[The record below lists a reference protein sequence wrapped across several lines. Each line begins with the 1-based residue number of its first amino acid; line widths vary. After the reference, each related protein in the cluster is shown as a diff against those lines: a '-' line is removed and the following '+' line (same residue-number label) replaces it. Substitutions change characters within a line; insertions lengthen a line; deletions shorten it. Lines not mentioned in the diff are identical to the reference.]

1 MPVFSLPPEHVFPDP
16 ALAREDGLLAVGG
29 DLHPH
34 RLLLAY
40 GMGIFPWYSDGQPI
54 LWHTPDPR
62 FVLLPEEFRVQRSL
76 RKVLKKRPY
85 ELTLDRAFGEVIDRC
100 STAHR
105 PGQRGTWITREMR
118 DAYVSLHQA
127 GFAHSVE
134 AWKDGE
140 LVGGLY
146 GVSIG
151 RVYFG
156 ESMFAAA
163 PDASKVAF
171 VHLVH
176 QLVRWGF
183 TLLDSQVYTR
193 HLARFGAREIPRR
206 TYLKMLED
214 GLSEPTRRGAWA
226 FDPEVLDPEP
236 A

>member
-40 GMGIFPWYSDGQPI
+40 AMGIFPWYSDGQPI
-54 LWHTPDPR
+54 LWHSPDPR

-76 RKVLKKRPY
+76 RKVVKKRPFQ
-85 ELTLDRAFGEVIDRC
+85 LTLDTCFAKVIDKC
-100 STAHR
+100 SATHR

-118 DAYVSLHQA
+118 DAYLELHEL

-134 AWKDGE
+134 AWQDGE

-156 ESMFAAA
+156 ESMFSAVS
-163 PDASKVAF
+163 DASKVAF

-176 QLVRWGF
+176 QLVRWDF
-183 TLLDSQVYTR
+183 QLIDSQVYTR
-193 HLARFGAREIPRR
+193 HLARFGAREMPRR
-206 TYLKMLED
+206 LYLKRLED
-214 GLSEPTRRGAWA
+214 GLAIQSRRGAWV
-226 FDPEVLDPEP
+226 FDKEVLE
-236 A
+236 AE